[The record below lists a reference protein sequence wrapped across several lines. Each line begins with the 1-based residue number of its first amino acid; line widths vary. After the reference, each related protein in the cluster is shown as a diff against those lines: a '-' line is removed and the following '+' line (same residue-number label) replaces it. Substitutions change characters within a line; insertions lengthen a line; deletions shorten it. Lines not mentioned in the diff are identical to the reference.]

1 MEDGMFERF
10 YPDLKVDS
18 VQDIDFNLL
27 KNKRIKGVLLD
38 IDNTLVPMHMKEADA
53 KAVEWI
59 EKLKTAGFKVCIVS
73 NASNKRV
80 IKFNERLKVYAFHR
94 ASKPGSRIFLKALR
108 LMNIRP
114 EEAAMVGDQIFTD
127 IYGGN
132 RLNMYT
138 ILVKPIDEREA
149 FWIRMKRFPEKFVLT
164 SHSRKSKN
172 HDHRRVEWKKK
183 TAERR
188 IKKYS

>member
-1 MEDGMFERF
+1 MFERF
-10 YPDLKVDS
+10 YPDLKVDR

-27 KNKRIKGVLLD
+27 RSKRIKGVLLD
-38 IDNTLVPMHMKEADA
+38 IDNTLVPMHMKEADDN
-53 KAVEWI
+53 AVEWI
-59 EKLKTAGFKVCIVS
+59 EKLKAGGFKVCIVS

-80 IKFNERLKVYAFHR
+80 IKFNERLKVFAFHR

-127 IYGGN
+127 IWGGN

-138 ILVKPIDEREA
+138 ILVKPIDEKEA
-149 FWIRMKRFPEKFVLT
+149 FWIRAKRLPEKLVLT
-164 SHSRKSKN
+164 SLSKISDGYDSKRN
-172 HDHRRVEWKKK
+172 EWKRK